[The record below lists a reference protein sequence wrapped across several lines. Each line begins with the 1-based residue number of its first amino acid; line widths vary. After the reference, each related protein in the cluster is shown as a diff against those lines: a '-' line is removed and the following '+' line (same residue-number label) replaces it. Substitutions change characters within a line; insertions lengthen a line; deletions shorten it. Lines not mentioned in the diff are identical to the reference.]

1 MPLPEP
7 TWQRAEAP
15 PRPPRRPA
23 VALVLALLFGP
34 LGLLYSSI
42 PVGLFLA
49 FAGFV
54 AGLFTVG
61 VGYLVVHLVAVLAAV
76 PLALAMRDAAG

>member
-7 TWQRAEAP
+7 TWPHAQAP
-15 PRPPRRPA
+15 PRPPPRPV
-23 VALVLALLFGP
+23 VALVLAVFFGP
-34 LGLLYSSI
+34 LGLLYSSAR
-42 PVGLFLA
+42 VGFFLA

-61 VGYLVVHLVAVLAAV
+61 VGYLAVHFVAVLAAV
-76 PLALAMRDAAG
+76 PLALAMRDAER